1 MRSAIL
7 TRTRAALGTLLF
19 FSIIRAGALLA
30 QSASGDARAKPA
42 YRART
47 PVMPDSSEQA
57 TPQAP
62 PVLPALDSV
71 RVIAVHLVSDSPKS
85 GPVRAGMG
93 DIIVLEVKGLRDLI
107 NRAKCMSDDERH
119 VGACTPTRL
128 VLFLDG
134 REIKD
139 LAPESGAPQA
149 GRRDGTVQF
158 HLSRSPLSDE
168 AWADLLGSPSIRGEE
183 FWFRPTRVSVG
194 LENGFALDSDI
205 PPADFQLIRIRQM
218 RFWLASIGLLAIM
231 IFFVMHSRNTNLLRD
246 SGQPAAAPP
255 IDPALPLRAR
265 LKMKRKMLKPYS
277 LSRVQMAYWFFLVV
291 ASFMFIWLVTGS
303 SDTITGSVLALIG
316 ISAGT
321 FLGAT
326 AIDSSKRDED
336 NADISGEST
345 NGFLNDILHDAHGP
359 TFHRFQMVVWTLV
372 LGFLFIVSV
381 WGRLSMPEF
390 GGTMLGLLGVSSG
403 TYLGFKLP
411 EKTP

>member
-1 MRSAIL
+1 MRFITFS
-7 TRTRAALGTLLF
+7 RAASGALYCLSLWP
-19 FSIIRAGALLA
+19 AGALFA
-30 QSASGDARAKPA
+30 QSGPNDARPKQAGSRRMAPLLADSVTQVKP
-42 YRART
+42 
-47 PVMPDSSEQA
+47 E
-57 TPQAP
+57 P
-62 PVLPALDSV
+62 PVLPPLDSV
-71 RVIAVHLVSDSPKS
+71 RVTAVHLLGATQTS

-93 DIIVLEVKGLRDLI
+93 DIIVLDVTGLRDLI
-107 NRAKCMSDDERH
+107 NRAKCVSADERR
-119 VGACTPTRL
+119 VSICTPARL
-128 VLFLDG
+128 ALFLDG

-139 LAPESGAPQA
+139 LAPESGAAQA
-149 GRRDGTVQF
+149 GRRDGTMQF
-158 HLSRSPLSDE
+158 HLARSPLSDE
-168 AWADLLGSPSIRGEE
+168 AWADLLGAPSIRGSE
-183 FWFRPTRVSVG
+183 FWYRPARVSVG
-194 LENGFALDSDI
+194 LENGFAVDSDVD
-205 PPADFQLIRIRQM
+205 PAGFHLLRIRQM
-218 RFWLASIGLLAIM
+218 RFWLASIGLLAVM

-246 SGQPAAAPP
+246 SGRPGTSAP
-255 IDPALPLRAR
+255 IDPTLPLGVR
-265 LKMKRKMLKPYS
+265 LKMKRKQLKPYS

-326 AIDSSKRDED
+326 AIDSSKRDDE

-359 TFHRFQMVVWTLV
+359 TFHRFQMVIWTLV
-372 LGFLFIVSV
+372 LGILFIISV
-381 WGRLSMPEF
+381 WSRLSMPEF